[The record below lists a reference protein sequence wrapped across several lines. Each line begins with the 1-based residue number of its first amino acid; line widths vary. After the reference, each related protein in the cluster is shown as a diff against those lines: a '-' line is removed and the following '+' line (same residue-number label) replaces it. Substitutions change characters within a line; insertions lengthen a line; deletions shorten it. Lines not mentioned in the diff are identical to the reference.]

1 MTDQAGFQVL
11 AFVLTVI
18 AMGATWHNRDWM
30 GLGLSGFLFGL
41 QIAAL
46 GGM

>member
-1 MTDQAGFQVL
+1 MTDQTGLQVL

-18 AMGATWHNRDWM
+18 AVGATGYNRDWM